1 MAEITTVAR
10 PYAKAAFAWAREK
23 NALHPWREMLAFAAA
38 VVTDERMAA
47 FLARPQLTAQ
57 QQSDAVI
64 GACGDRLDNAGRNF
78 ITQLCGNRRIAAL
91 PTIRDQFETM
101 VAELEKLGDVQVSSA
116 YPVEEAQVKAL
127 AAALARH
134 FGQEVR
140 INVEVDPSLMGGAV
154 FRFGDQV
161 IDGSVRSKLQKLAAT
176 LNS

>member
-10 PYAKAAFAWAREK
+10 PYAKAAFGWARDK
-23 NALHPWREMLAFAAA
+23 NAITQWREMLAFASA
-38 VVTDERMAA
+38 VVSDARMAA

-57 QQSDAVI
+57 QQSDAVV
-64 GACGDRLDNAGRNF
+64 GACGDRLDEAGRNF
-78 ITQLCGNRRIAAL
+78 VQQLCGNRRIAAL
-91 PTIRDQFETM
+91 PVIRDQFETM
-101 VAELEKLGDVQVSSA
+101 VAELEKLGDVQVTSA
-116 YPVEEAQVKAL
+116 YAVEDADVKSL
-127 AAALARH
+127 TTALARH

-161 IDGSVRSKLQKLAAT
+161 IDGSVRSKLEKLAAT